1 MQRFSLKSAL
11 AVSASAAMLAGAM
24 AAPAHAQ
31 TSDGFNAED
40 EIISIGTRRQA
51 RSAADTPAPVDVISG
66 VEFTQ
71 NAANDVQDLLRTA
84 LPSYNVN
91 TQPISDA
98 ASIVRPAN
106 LRGLSP
112 DNTLVLV
119 NGKRRHR
126 GAVISFLGGGIADG
140 AQGVDVS
147 SIPSIA
153 LKQVQVLRD
162 GASSQYGSDAIAGV
176 IGFDLKD
183 ASEGGSF
190 EVKYGS
196 TYDGD
201 GDNYSIAGNVGL
213 PLGDAGFVNISGEY
227 GDTDG
232 TVRAAPR
239 TDVTNLIAAGNTAV
253 SDFRTI
259 NSYTDEFTQYWG
271 QPDVENDLKLAIN
284 TGIEL
289 NESAELYAFGTYAER
304 TTTGGFFYRN
314 PTNRGGVY
322 RGPTVNNANGNE
334 ARTVS
339 FDNDSNMWV
348 FDADGTEWQEV
359 VYTPNGD
366 GTFDRT
372 PSQTNLAAGEFGPSV
387 RVGNVAGLDPRVCPQ
402 GIPLTGTDGLITD
415 DTILAS
421 VTADDNCFSF
431 VEAIP
436 GGFVPRFGGDL
447 EDIGLSAG
455 IRGDLDFGN
464 GLSYDLS
471 VTHGSSEVQFFI
483 NNTVNASL
491 GPIAGSGNTEVVRDF
506 IPGGQKQKE
515 TIVNADFG
523 YGIAMDGWASDLNI
537 GFGAEYRKETF
548 DLYAGG
554 SNSFALGPLA
564 VSTPA
569 FPFGQGFSSSSNGFG
584 GFPNSSSNS
593 QDSYAGY
600 IDLEG
605 DVTDALTLQAALRYE
620 DYSSFGDTLNY
631 KLAALYKINDNVR
644 VRGTYSTGFHAPTA
658 GQANITN
665 VTTQN
670 VNGVLVD
677 QGTLPLNTAAGQL
690 AADFIASTGDRPTLG
705 AEDARNIS
713 LGVAFDTGG
722 FNWTVDYFNIK
733 VDDRVALGAN
743 VDFLEAL
750 QFAGATADSISG
762 AIAELDGNGTI
773 NRQDF
778 LGLDDLAQFRFFSN
792 SFDTK
797 TQGIDVR
804 GDYKFEMA
812 GGDSTFIVAANW
824 TDTEV
829 VLPTPISDTRIR
841 ALEDLLPNVK
851 GSATLL
857 HSQGMWNGMVRA
869 NYYGSWFDSGNGFD
883 VGSEILIDAEIG
895 AEVYEGVELMI
906 GANNLFDNYPDEN
919 PGQGGSGQLYPEA
932 SPIGFAGG
940 QYYVKARYTF

>member
-11 AVSASAAMLAGAM
+11 AISASAAILAGAM
-24 AAPAHAQ
+24 AAPAYAQ
-31 TSDGFNAED
+31 SSDGVSEYD
-40 EIISIGTRRQA
+40 EVISIGTRRKA

-71 NAANDVQDLLRTA
+71 NAASDVQDLLRTS

-112 DNTLVLV
+112 DNTLVLL

-126 GAVISFLGGGIADG
+126 GAVISFLGGGISDG

-183 ASEGGSF
+183 SAEGGQL

-201 GDNYSIAGNVGL
+201 GDAYSIAGNVGL

-227 GDTDG
+227 GNTDG

-239 TDVTNLIAAGNTAV
+239 NDVTALIAAGNSAV
-253 SDFRTI
+253 ADFRTI
-259 NSYTDEFTQYWG
+259 NSYTDDFTQYWG
-271 QPDVENDLKLAIN
+271 QPDVEDDLKLVIN
-284 TGIEL
+284 SAIEL
-289 NESAELYAFGTYAER
+289 NEKAELYAFGTYAER

-322 RGPTVNNANGNE
+322 RGELVDPTTGAL
-334 ARTVS
+334 
-339 FDNDSNMWV
+339 D
-348 FDADGTEWQEV
+348 
-359 VYTPNGD
+359 PNGV
-366 GTFDRT
+366 
-372 PSQTNLAAGEFGPSV
+372 ASV
-387 RVGNVAGLDPRVCPQ
+387 RVGDLDGLGTGGSCPA
-402 GIPLTGTDGLITD
+402 GIPLTGTNGLIPD
-415 DTILAS
+415 PTILAQ
-421 VTADDNCFSF
+421 VVADDNCFSF
-431 VEAIP
+431 IEAIP

-447 EDIGLSAG
+447 EDIGMSAG
-455 IRGDLDFGN
+455 LRGDLDFGN
-464 GLSYDLS
+464 GLNYDLS
-471 VTHGSSEVQFFI
+471 ITHGSSEVQFFI

-491 GPIAGSGNTEVVRDF
+491 GPIAGSGNREVIRDF

-515 TIVNADFG
+515 TVLNADFG
-523 YGIAMDGWASDLNI
+523 YGLPMEGWASDLNV

-548 DLYAGG
+548 DLYAGD

-564 VSTPA
+564 D
-569 FPFGQGFSSSSNGFG
+569 QGFSSSSNGFG

-605 DVTDALTLQAALRYE
+605 DITDQLTLGAALRYE
-620 DYSSFGDTLNY
+620 DYSNFGDTLNY
-631 KLAALYKINDNVR
+631 KLAALYKITDNVSM
-644 VRGTYSTGFHAPTA
+644 RGTWSTGFHAPTG

-670 VNGVLVD
+670 VGGQLVD

-690 AADFIASTGDRPTLG
+690 AADFIASTGDRPTLT

-713 LGVAFDTGG
+713 LGLAGNMGG

-743 VDFLEAL
+743 VDFLDAL
-750 QFAGATADSISG
+750 QFAGATANTISG
-762 AIAELDGNGTI
+762 ALTELDAAGTI

-778 LGLDDLAQFRFFSN
+778 IGLDDLSQFRFFSN
-792 SFDTK
+792 AFDTK

-804 GDYKFEMA
+804 GDYNFEMA
-812 GGDSTFIVAANW
+812 GGDSTFILKANW

-829 VLPTPISDTRIR
+829 TRQGPISANRVR

-857 HSQGMWNGMVRA
+857 HSKGMWNGMVRA
-869 NYYGSWFDSGNGFD
+869 NYYGSWFDNGNNFD

-906 GANNLFDNYPDEN
+906 GANNIFDNYPDEN
-919 PGQGGSGQLYPEA
+919 PGQGGTGQLYPEA
-932 SPIGFAGG
+932 SPIGFNGG